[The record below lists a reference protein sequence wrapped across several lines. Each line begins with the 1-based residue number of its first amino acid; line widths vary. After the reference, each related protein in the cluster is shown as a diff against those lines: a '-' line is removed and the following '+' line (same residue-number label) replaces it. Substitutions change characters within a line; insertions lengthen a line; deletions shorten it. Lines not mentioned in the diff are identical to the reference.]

1 MSPLLI
7 STCSDESELAW
18 AIEIAL
24 GVATINE
31 GRDYP
36 SDRCELQTKL
46 RDVRTVGEFNAIAMR
61 LNTSWSELEARRK
74 RRLVLS

>member
-7 STCSDESELAW
+7 STCSDKSELTW

-24 GVATINE
+24 GVAAINAD
-31 GRDYP
+31 RDYS
-36 SDRCELQTKL
+36 SDMCDLQTEL

-61 LNTSWSELEARRK
+61 LNTHWSELEARPK

>member
-7 STCSDESELAW
+7 STCSDKSELAW

-31 GRDYP
+31 DRDYP
-36 SDRCELQTKL
+36 SDRCELQIKL

-74 RRLVLS
+74 RQLVLS